1 MGNGTPQ
8 DLEQGSN
15 KDSLFRMNPL
25 ATNAEEGMGGGAT
38 GEESEEGY
46 PFGHKELHQ
55 VTLIGDDIALS
66 RSVNCT
72 YQYM

>member
-1 MGNGTPQ
+1 MQ
-8 DLEQGSN
+8 RKEW
-15 KDSLFRMNPL
+15 
-25 ATNAEEGMGGGAT
+25 GGGAA